1 MAMLQ
6 DRTKDKDKKRAS
18 IKTRKKSSQPTHT
31 EIKDIDSIKMVPAKN
46 TPQQVKRKT
55 TKT

>member
-31 EIKDIDSIKMVPAKN
+31 EIKDIDIIKMVPVKN
-46 TPQQVKRKT
+46 TLQQVKSKT